1 MTGPIGRP
9 AALSQPAESPRK
21 QAPSAQLS
29 PRTDGAKPRPL
40 RVGPGRLRQITDELT
55 DTDRAVL
62 EFLAQT
68 RLATGTQL
76 ARRLWASTDPSDRH
90 ARAAR
95 RALHRLE
102 RERLVGRLG
111 RRMGGVRAGSSSIVY
126 CLEAAGHRL
135 LGNGRKKRTLTDS
148 HDAIFHTLMV
158 TELTVQLHEHTSRSD
173 LRLSTL
179 QTEPTCWRS
188 YPGVLGSAMTLRP
201 DLFVALASPV
211 HEDRWFIEV
220 DRATESPSRIRS
232 KAIRYLDHFQ
242 TGDEQHRHGAYPRV
256 VWTASGTARVEKLR
270 TILHRLDRPAA
281 QLFVVWQF
289 DEVAGRLIAEGS
301 A

>member
-1 MTGPIGRP
+1 MTRPIGRP
-9 AALSQPAESPRK
+9 SALSQPAESPRE
-21 QAPSAQLS
+21 QAGSQELS

-40 RVGPGRLRQITDELT
+40 RIGPGRLRQISDELT

-62 EFLAQT
+62 EFLSQT

-90 ARAAR
+90 ARSAR

-102 RERLVGRLG
+102 RDRLIGRLG

-126 CLEAAGHRL
+126 RLEAAGHRL
-135 LGNGRKKRTLTDS
+135 LGNNRKKRTLADS

-158 TELTVQLHEHTSRSD
+158 TELVVQLHQHTTRSE
-173 LRLSTL
+173 LRISTL
-179 QTEPTCWRS
+179 QTEPACWRS

-211 HEDRWFIEV
+211 HEDRWFVEV
-220 DRATESPSRIRS
+220 DRATESPSRIRN

-242 TGDEQHRHGAYPRV
+242 TGGEQHRHGAYPRV
-256 VWTASGTARVEKLR
+256 VWTASGNARATKLR
-270 TILHRLDRPAA
+270 AILHRLDPPAPR
-281 QLFVVWQF
+281 LFVVWQF